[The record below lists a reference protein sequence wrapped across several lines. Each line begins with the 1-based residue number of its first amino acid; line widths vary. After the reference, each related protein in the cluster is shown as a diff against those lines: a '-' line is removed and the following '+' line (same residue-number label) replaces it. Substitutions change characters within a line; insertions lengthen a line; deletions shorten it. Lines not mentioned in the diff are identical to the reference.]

1 MLRQMDAIRTL
12 KHNHAKRVRK
22 RKPVMNLKILETDE
36 NEKHQFYAAVCVVTA
51 GRGDNSVNYNVR
63 LIYEQNGERRRLS
76 GQSKL
81 E

>member
-36 NEKHQFYAAVCVVTA
+36 NEKYQFYTEACVITA
-51 GRGDNSVNYNVR
+51 GRGDNSADYNVG
-63 LIYEQNGERRRLS
+63 LIYGQNSERRRLS